1 MEELQNAAKG
11 YELRYNSRAAK
22 LDAAKQNADKLG
34 LDAEEKMRRA
44 RLLEELERNM
54 EGFAHSVKAVVKQAE
69 RGVLRGILGPVS
81 RLIRAEADYALAVET
96 ALGGAAQN
104 LVCEKEDDAKRAIA
118 YLKENK
124 GGRATF
130 LPLTSVKG
138 NLLSE
143 RGLENEPGFV
153 GLASSLVTLRSR
165 LRGSGPQ
172 PAGPHRRGGGFGL
185 RRDHCAQ
192 IRLPLPHRDPG
203 WTGGQRGRLHDRRLE
218 CQGDRAAVP
227 PGGN

>member
-1 MEELQNAAKG
+1 M
-11 YELRYNSRAAK
+11 
-22 LDAAKQNADKLG
+22 
-34 LDAEEKMRRA
+34 
-44 RLLEELERNM
+44 
-54 EGFAHSVKAVVKQAE
+54 
-69 RGVLRGILGPVS
+69 P
-81 RLIRAEADYALAVET
+81 LAVET

-153 GLASSLVTLRSR
+153 GLASSLVTYDPAYEGVARSLLGR
-165 LRGSGPQ
+165 TAVAEDLDYAVTIARKYGYRFRIVTLDGQ
-172 PAGPHRRGGGFGL
+172 VVNAGG
-185 RRDHCAQ
+185 
-192 IRLPLPHRDPG
+192 
-203 WTGGQRGRLHDRRLE
+203 LHDRAARVPRGPGCCPAGRKLKASRRRPPFWAKRRGRPGSCSGSCSRKRPPPRRISPAPE
-218 CQGDRAAVP
+218 ASWPRHRRIASVWRARCAVWPSRRRPAAGRRRKP
-227 PGGN
+227 PPKSPL

>member
-1 MEELQNAAKG
+1 M
-11 YELRYNSRAAK
+11 
-22 LDAAKQNADKLG
+22 
-34 LDAEEKMRRA
+34 
-44 RLLEELERNM
+44 
-54 EGFAHSVKAVVKQAE
+54 
-69 RGVLRGILGPVS
+69 
-81 RLIRAEADYALAVET
+81 ET

-153 GLASSLVTLRSR
+153 GLASSLVTYD
-165 LRGSGPQ
+165 
-172 PAGPHRRGGGFGL
+172 PAY
-185 RRDHCAQ
+185 D
-192 IRLPLPHRDPG
+192 
-203 WTGGQRGRLHDRRLE
+203 
-218 CQGDRAAVP
+218 
-227 PGGN
+227 